1 VSPAVTT
8 RRGSGPSVLVGTD
21 IVDVRSVEE
30 SIARFGDR
38 YISRVYTSD
47 EAAYCTN
54 AKGRHAASRFAA
66 RFAAKEAALK
76 VLRLANDDVFDW
88 RSIEVVRSDGGWCEL
103 HLHRSARTLARRAG
117 LGAFA
122 VSLSHEERYATA
134 VVLAERL
141 RKPASSDGLLR
152 SVARRRGET
161 SVRGKP

>member
-1 VSPAVTT
+1 VSSAVTT
-8 RRGSGPSVLVGTD
+8 RRGSAPSVLVGTD

-30 SIARFGDR
+30 SIARFGER
-38 YISRVYTSD
+38 YISRVYTRD
-47 EAAYCTN
+47 EAAFCAN
-54 AKGRHAASRFAA
+54 PKGHAASRFAA

-76 VLRLANDDVFDW
+76 VLRLAKDDVFDW

-103 HLHRSARTLARRAG
+103 HLHRLARKLARRAG

-141 RKPASSDGLLR
+141 RTPASGDGLLR
-152 SVARRRGET
+152 SAVGRRGEA